1 MFSGETF
8 DEAKDGKR
16 LRSQLDRVRALMI
29 DGEWRTLGD
38 ISMRCGGSEASVSA
52 RLRDLRKPTM
62 GLHQVERRRLGRGL
76 GQYRVLPP
84 AVVPPRDPLAL
95 PAEDIATEIV
105 CEMFSRTVTAP

>member
-1 MFSGETF
+1 MFAGETF

-52 RLRDLRKPTM
+52 RLRDLRKATM

-76 GQYRVLPP
+76 WQYRVLPP
-84 AVVPPRDPLAL
+84 AVVPPRDPLRF
-95 PAEDIATEIV
+95 PAEEIAHDIV
-105 CEMFSRTVTAP
+105 CDLFANKLRA